1 MTSRERRRPAG
12 RWLNATIY
20 RQNTRFKPSIKRLQ
34 QRAAETA
41 NAAYFLRPQ
50 SALQADAAGIIG
62 FIALWYDT
70 LSKFI
75 RGHLCTPTVFADS
88 GFSS

>member
-1 MTSRERRRPAG
+1 M
-12 RWLNATIY
+12 IHV
-20 RQNTRFKPSIKRLQ
+20 K
-34 QRAAETA
+34 AAASCRTPKASPPEYY
-41 NAAYFLRPQ
+41 AAL
-50 SALQADAAGIIG
+50 ADAAGTIG

-88 GFSS
+88 GFSA